1 MNGMIVAT
9 KGWIQSKGIEVATR
23 GIISTWKIRSLRAE
37 IQRFVSKFHRVIEI
51 VSKFREDE
59 Y

>member
-23 GIISTWKIRSLRAE
+23 GIISTWKIRVIRVEILRY
-37 IQRFVSKFHRVIEI
+37 ISRFARVLSSE
-51 VSKFREDE
+51 SSRRGNG
-59 Y
+59 